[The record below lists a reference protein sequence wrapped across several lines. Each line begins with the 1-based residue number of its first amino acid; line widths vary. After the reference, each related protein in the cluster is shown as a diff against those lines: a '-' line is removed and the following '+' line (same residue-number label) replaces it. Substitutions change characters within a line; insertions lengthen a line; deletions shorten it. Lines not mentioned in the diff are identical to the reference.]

1 MKSNSNFVN
10 VPAVDNQKEVK
21 KADDYVEPR
30 SAFDD
35 RPEEDDVQPHDEEM
49 EEEIEEMEDDA
60 GLEERAPTS
69 VPRPSRSSN
78 LSSTVNQVRAR
89 ANEELAERLE
99 GSGF

>member
-21 KADDYVEPR
+21 NTDDYMEPER
-30 SAFDD
+30 SAFEE
-35 RPEEDDVQPHDEEM
+35 PEGDDVQPHDEEM

-69 VPRPSRSSN
+69 VPRQSRGSHT
-78 LSSTVNQVRAR
+78 SSTVN
-89 ANEELAERLE
+89 
-99 GSGF
+99 